1 MLLGISM
8 HNALWGMCLAVN
20 ATTTDTQI
28 ASMAEEYF
36 PSRQGMNEYTRVYH
50 MGIACRNQL
59 IREENRAK
67 IIMSDEIM
75 SSGILDTGSTP
86 VYSTSRGINGFDRV
100 LSV

>member
-59 IREENRAK
+59 ISE
-67 IIMSDEIM
+67 
-75 SSGILDTGSTP
+75 
-86 VYSTSRGINGFDRV
+86 
-100 LSV
+100 